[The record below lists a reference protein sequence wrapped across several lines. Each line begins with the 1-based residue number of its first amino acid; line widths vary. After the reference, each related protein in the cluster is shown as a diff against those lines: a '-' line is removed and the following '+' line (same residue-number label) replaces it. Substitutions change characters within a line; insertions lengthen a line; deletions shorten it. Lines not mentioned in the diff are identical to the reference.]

1 MARCSLAAA
10 ACRENLN
17 TGCVKVKAWGECG
30 TEWGL
35 VGWSLAGSHKDPGR
49 SKSGKGFKAASWG
62 HAASGEYLKW
72 DFSIARGCPPRHA

>member
-35 VGWSLAGSHKDPGR
+35 VGWSLAGSHIRIREDQNPGR
-49 SKSGKGFKAASWG
+49 ASKQPHGVM
-62 HAASGEYLKW
+62 
-72 DFSIARGCPPRHA
+72 PRVVNISNGISA